1 MITKQQKR
9 RLYKIHY
16 NLRKK
21 GNDVNGRGRQVTKR
35 AKIVTDIEQRWL
47 NELIGF
53 QYCICDGLFTPPTF
67 WRNRAQLN

>member
-16 NLRKK
+16 NLKKK
-21 GNDVNGRGRQVTKR
+21 GNDVNGRSRQVTKR
-35 AKIVTDIEQRWL
+35 AKTVTDIEQKWL

-53 QYCICDGLFTPPTF
+53 QYCICDGLFTPPHF
-67 WRNRAQLN
+67 GELE